1 MNRMKKALASAL
13 AVLMLAG
20 LLPAAVF
27 AASSEH
33 NIKDGDVS
41 FGADDCTGG
50 CEGHIVTGTSDSG
63 WNRERNKINIS
74 GGTHT
79 IILRDCTIKTPVILG
94 GAGSA
99 LDVHNGANVT
109 LVLEGANELHG
120 QGNKP
125 AIWVEPGST
134 LTIEGTGSL
143 SAYAGGGSAG
153 MGSAA
158 IGSAYGTNTSFG
170 DITIQSGTV
179 YTEGSGGGAGIG
191 GGYELEG
198 GSGSASGNITI
209 NGGWVKAIGGE
220 SGLGVTGGAGIGSGE
235 NADYTGTVTINGGVV
250 YAKGGANSSSIG
262 AGGRGI
268 GERGNGT
275 FSTGENGS
283 AVIVA
288 PQGIGHVAGFPDWDG
303 IFVSYDG
310 QEGTATVGA
319 DGAVHLNDSAANIQV
334 WGQPVLDYDLT
345 VDANTTLRVIK
356 NDRNDA
362 PATLTLSA
370 GRTLTNHG
378 EVRVDEGS
386 KVVVQ
391 EGAGALNN
399 TGTLWLDNG
408 VVELWGGPSQAQGGG
423 KVLGTGQVR
432 IPLTAG
438 MVQDIPDQT
447 YTGSVI
453 EPGVAVTPQTMWD
466 YTADYASPA
475 DYTVTRYENNID
487 VGTAAAVVKP
497 AVGGL
502 LLDKGEVKK
511 NFEIVPASYKVS
523 VADLAVRTGETDL
536 VTKLR
541 AQASTDVNGL
551 LDKGTFTWMYNGSAV
566 EGGTLKD
573 AAEGTYVVEWTF
585 TLNPGENNYSP
596 SSQSGVVNV
605 KVTAKEVAKVEV
617 AGNEA
622 ALVYGDSKAF
632 SDAFGAVTVKDAD
645 NGMPVDPNGAISY
658 ASADPSVAT
667 IGADGT
673 IVSAGVG
680 KTTVTVTVAETDV
693 YESCSTIVNITV
705 SPKLLTVDEI
715 AAVDRP
721 YQGRNALSVQLKCA
735 EHDTPLGESYL
746 LDAKHGVVYNDEL
759 HLKAAGTMA
768 NAAAGQGKP
777 VTVTEW
783 QLTGD
788 KAGNYIL
795 PAAPTGL
802 TVNITKIDAT
812 PQNGELA
819 VANELPKT
827 YIFDLTGLHE
837 ALPEGY
843 YLGAAEYTAEL
854 EDKNGYVES
863 WRVLNDMLI
872 VRMGSVPQGTS
883 GEIAKFTV
891 TTASTNYND
900 FAAGVVL
907 KAQDE
912 VLGSITLANTVA
924 GSGADK
930 ALAFRYTVQLKD
942 EAGEPYTGTVSYE
955 GAGTV
960 AGGQD
965 GIARPDAQGCLTVE
979 LAHGQSVTLKGSLQ
993 RDKGIAYTVT
1003 QQQVPGYAVATVT
1016 QEEGGAKTPGTS
1028 AGVSGSLALEGVKNV
1043 HIAYTNT
1050 KQGGGETGGSGSETG
1065 GTSTP
1070 AQKPNPK
1077 TGA

>member
-1 MNRMKKALASAL
+1 MMNRMKKALASAL

-20 LLPAAVF
+20 LLPAAAF

-41 FGADDCTGG
+41 FGAGDCTGG

-79 IILRDCTIKTPVILG
+79 IILRDCTIKTPVYLSG
-94 GAGSA
+94 EGSA
-99 LDVHNGANVT
+99 LDVHNGASVT

-125 AIWVEPGST
+125 AIWVEPGSA

-143 SAYAGGGSAG
+143 NAYAGGGSAG
-153 MGSAA
+153 TGTAA
-158 IGSAYGTNTSFG
+158 IGSAYGANTNFG
-170 DITIQSGTV
+170 DIIINSGTV
-179 YTEGSGGGAGIG
+179 YAEGSGGGAGIG
-191 GGYELEG
+191 GGYQT

-235 NADYTGTVTINGGVV
+235 NADYTGTVTISGGVV
-250 YAKGGANSSSIG
+250 YAVGGADSLSIG
-262 AGGRGI
+262 AGGRGV
-268 GERGNGT
+268 GDSGSGT

-288 PQGIGHVAGFPDWDG
+288 PQGIGNVEGFPDWDG

-319 DGAVHLNDSAANIQV
+319 DGAVHLNDSRANIQV

-345 VDANTTLRVIK
+345 VDADTTLRVIM
-356 NDRNDA
+356 NDRNDTS
-362 PATLTLSA
+362 ATLTLSA

-408 VVELWGGPSQAQGGG
+408 VVELWGGPAQAQGGG

-447 YTGSVI
+447 YTGSAI
-453 EPGVAVTPQTMWD
+453 EPGVAVTPQTMWERPFS
-466 YTADYASPA
+466 YTSPA

-497 AVGGL
+497 AEGGL

-511 NFEIVPASYKVS
+511 NFEIVPASYTMAVTDTLRVREGESDLLTKLNALASTEPEGVLGQGTLS
-523 VADLAVRTGETDL
+523 WTYNGQPVQADTLAGEPVGGPYTVNWTFQLNTDNYAPQTMQSTVEVFIVEKEVPAIQIGTSN
-536 VTKLR
+536 VTKTYG
-541 AQASTDVNGL
+541 AEPVDISEFGITVTD
-551 LDKGTFTWMYNGSAV
+551 GSGSPIAAP
-566 EGGTLKD
+566 GAITLSVRD
-573 AAEGTYVVEWTF
+573 NTVA
-585 TLNPGENNYSP
+585 
-596 SSQSGVVNV
+596 
-605 KVTAKEVAKVEV
+605 EVA
-617 AGNEA
+617 
-622 ALVYGDSKAF
+622 
-632 SDAFGAVTVKDAD
+632 
-645 NGMPVDPNGAISY
+645 
-658 ASADPSVAT
+658 
-667 IGADGT
+667 ADGKLK
-673 IVSAGVG
+673 INNAGTAV
-680 KTTVTVTVAETDV
+680 VTVTVAETDIYAQQTATV
-693 YESCSTIVNITV
+693 YLTV
-705 SPKLLTVDEI
+705 QKKALTVDEI

-721 YQGRNALSVQLKCA
+721 YEGRNALSVQLKCA

-802 TVNITKIDAT
+802 TVDITKIEAT

-900 FAAGVVL
+900 FAAGIVL

-1065 GTSTP
+1065 GGTSTP

>member
-1 MNRMKKALASAL
+1 MMNRIKKAIASAL
-13 AVLMLAG
+13 AVLLLAG
-20 LLPAAVF
+20 LLPAAAF

-41 FGADDCTGG
+41 FGAGDCTSG
-50 CEGHIVTGTSDSG
+50 CEGHIITGASDGG

-79 IILRDCTIKTPVILG
+79 VILRDCTIKTPVILG

-179 YTEGSGGGAGIG
+179 YAEGSGGGAGIG
-191 GGYELEG
+191 GGYEL
-198 GSGSASGNITI
+198 GSGSVSGNITI

-220 SGLGVTGGAGIGSGE
+220 SLADVTGGAGIGSGE
-235 NADYTGTVTINGGVV
+235 NADYTGTITISGGVV
-250 YAKGGANSSSIG
+250 YAVGGADSLSIG
-262 AGGRGI
+262 GGGRGV
-268 GERGNGT
+268 GQSQNGT
-275 FSTGENGS
+275 FTTGAGGS

-288 PQGIGHVAGFPDWDG
+288 PQGIGHVAGYPDWDG
-303 IFVSYDG
+303 IFVSYNG
-310 QEGTATVGA
+310 QESTATVGA
-319 DGAVHLNDSAANIQV
+319 DGAVHLNDSTANIQV

-345 VDANTTLRVIK
+345 VEANTTLRVIK
-356 NDRNDA
+356 NTYDNN
-362 PATLTLSA
+362 PVTLTLSA

-378 EVRVDEGS
+378 EVHVEDDS
-386 KVVVQ
+386 KVVMQ

-399 TGTLWLDNG
+399 TGTLWLNNG
-408 VVELWGGPSQAQGGG
+408 VIELWGGPAQAQGGG

-432 IPLTAG
+432 IPLTAD
-438 MVQDIPDQT
+438 MVQNIPDQT
-447 YTGSVI
+447 YTGSEI
-453 EPGVAVTPQTMWD
+453 KPGVAVTPQTMWD
-466 YTADYASPA
+466 YTADYASPT
-475 DYTVTRYENNID
+475 DYTVTGYENNIN
-487 VGTAAAVVKP
+487 VGTAAAVVTP
-497 AVGGL
+497 AGGGL
-502 LLDKGEVKK
+502 LLDKGEVRKS
-511 NFEIVPASYKVS
+511 FEIVPAGYTMAVTDTLRVREGESDLLTKLNALASTEPEGVLGQGTLSWTYNDQPVQ
-523 VADLAVRTGETDL
+523 ADTLSQQPAGGPYAVNWTFRLNTGNYTPAAMQGTVNVYIVEKEVPAIQIGTRN
-536 VTKLR
+536 VTKTYG
-541 AQASTDVNGL
+541 AEPVDISEFGITVTDG
-551 LDKGTFTWMYNGSAV
+551 NGSPV
-566 EGGTLKD
+566 
-573 AAEGTYVVEWTF
+573 AA
-585 TLNPGENNYSP
+585 PGAIIL
-596 SSQSGVVNV
+596 GVRDNTVAE
-605 KVTAKEVAKVEV
+605 VTADGKLKINN
-617 AGNEA
+617 AGT
-622 ALVYGDSKAF
+622 
-632 SDAFGAVTVKDAD
+632 AV
-645 NGMPVDPNGAISY
+645 
-658 ASADPSVAT
+658 
-667 IGADGT
+667 
-673 IVSAGVG
+673 
-680 KTTVTVTVAETDV
+680 VTVTVAETDTYAQQTATV
-693 YESCSTIVNITV
+693 Y
-705 SPKLLTVDEI
+705 LTVQKKALTVGNI

-721 YQGRNALSVQLKCA
+721 YAGRNALSVQLKCA
-735 EHDTPLGESYL
+735 EHDTLLGEEYL
-746 LDAKHGVVYNDEL
+746 LVAGHGTVYGDEL

-788 KAGNYIL
+788 KAGNYTL
-795 PAAPTGL
+795 PEPPAGL
-802 TVNITKIDAT
+802 TVNIAKINAKSKD
-812 PQNGELA
+812 GELA

-827 YIFDLTGLHE
+827 YTFDLTGLHE
-837 ALPEGY
+837 ALPEDY
-843 YLGAAEYTAEL
+843 YLGAAKYTVKL
-854 EDKNGYVES
+854 EDKTGYVES

-900 FAAGVVL
+900 FTAGVVL

-912 VLGSITLANTVA
+912 VLGSITLANTVT

-942 EAGEPYTGTVSYE
+942 EAGNPYTGTVSYE
-955 GAGTV
+955 GTGTV

-1003 QQQVPGYAVATVT
+1003 QQQASGYAVATVT

-1028 AGVSGSLALEGVKNV
+1028 AGVSGRLTQQGVKNV

-1065 GTSTP
+1065 GTSAP

>member
-1 MNRMKKALASAL
+1 MNRIKKAIASAL
-13 AVLMLAG
+13 AVLLLAG
-20 LLPAAVF
+20 LLPAAAF

-41 FGADDCTGG
+41 FGAGDCTGG
-50 CEGHIVTGTSDSG
+50 CEGHIITGASDGG

-79 IILRDCTIKTPVILG
+79 VILRDCTIKTPVILG

-179 YTEGSGGGAGIG
+179 YAEGSG
-191 GGYELEG
+191 
-198 GSGSASGNITI
+198 
-209 NGGWVKAIGGE
+209 
-220 SGLGVTGGAGIGSGE
+220 GGAGIGSGE
-235 NADYTGTVTINGGVV
+235 NADYTGTITISGGVV
-250 YAKGGANSSSIG
+250 YAVGGADSLSIG
-262 AGGRGI
+262 GGGRGV
-268 GERGNGT
+268 GQSQNGT
-275 FSTGENGS
+275 FTTGAGGS

-303 IFVSYDG
+303 IFVSYNG
-310 QEGTATVGA
+310 QEGTATVDA
-319 DGAVHLNDSAANIQV
+319 DGAVHLSDGAANIQV

-356 NDRNDA
+356 NTYDNN

-386 KVVVQ
+386 KVVMQ
-391 EGAGALNN
+391 EDAGALNN
-399 TGTLWLDNG
+399 TGTLWLNNG
-408 VVELWGGPSQAQGGG
+408 VIELWGGHAQAQGGG
-423 KVLGTGQVR
+423 RVLGAGQVR
-432 IPLTAG
+432 IPLTAD
-438 MVQDIPDQT
+438 MVQSIPDQT
-447 YTGSVI
+447 YTGSAI
-453 EPGVAVTPQTMWD
+453 EPGVAVTPQTMWN
-466 YTADYASPA
+466 YTASYASPA
-475 DYTVTRYENNID
+475 DYTVTGYENNIN

-497 AVGGL
+497 AGGGL
-502 LLDKGEVKK
+502 LLDKGEVRKS
-511 NFEIVPASYKVS
+511 FEIVPTSYTMAVTDTLRVREGESDLLTKLNALASTEPEGVLGQGTLSWTYNDQPVQ
-523 VADLAVRTGETDL
+523 ADTLSQQPAGGPYAVNWTFRLNTGNYTPAAMQGTVNVYIVEKEVPAIQIGTRN
-536 VTKLR
+536 VTKTYG
-541 AQASTDVNGL
+541 AEPVDISEFGITVTDG
-551 LDKGTFTWMYNGSAV
+551 NGSPV
-566 EGGTLKD
+566 
-573 AAEGTYVVEWTF
+573 AA
-585 TLNPGENNYSP
+585 PGAIIL
-596 SSQSGVVNV
+596 GVRDNTVAE
-605 KVTAKEVAKVEV
+605 VTADGKLKINN
-617 AGNEA
+617 AGT
-622 ALVYGDSKAF
+622 
-632 SDAFGAVTVKDAD
+632 AV
-645 NGMPVDPNGAISY
+645 
-658 ASADPSVAT
+658 
-667 IGADGT
+667 
-673 IVSAGVG
+673 
-680 KTTVTVTVAETDV
+680 VTVTVAETDTYAQQTATV
-693 YESCSTIVNITV
+693 Y
-705 SPKLLTVDEI
+705 LTVQKKALTVGNI

-721 YQGRNALSVQLKCA
+721 YAGRNALSVQLKCA
-735 EHDTPLGESYL
+735 EHNTLLGERYL
-746 LDAKHGVVYNDEL
+746 LGAEHGTVYGDEL

-788 KAGNYIL
+788 KAGNYTL
-795 PAAPTGL
+795 PEEPAGL
-802 TVNITKIDAT
+802 TVNITKINAT
-812 PQNGELA
+812 SKDGELA

-827 YIFDLTGLHE
+827 YTFDLTGLHE
-837 ALPEGY
+837 ALPEDY
-843 YLGAAEYTAEL
+843 YLGAAEYTTVKL

-900 FAAGVVL
+900 FTAGVVL

-912 VLGSITLANTVA
+912 VLGSITLANTVT

-942 EAGEPYTGTVSYE
+942 EAGNPYAGTVSYE
-955 GAGTV
+955 GTGTV

-1003 QQQVPGYAVATVT
+1003 QQQASGYAVATVT

-1028 AGVSGSLALEGVKNV
+1028 AGVSGRLTQQGVKNV

-1065 GTSTP
+1065 GTSAP

>member
-1 MNRMKKALASAL
+1 MNRIKKAIASAL
-13 AVLMLAG
+13 AVLLLAG
-20 LLPAAVF
+20 LLPAAAF

-41 FGADDCTGG
+41 FGAGDCTGG
-50 CEGHIVTGTSDSG
+50 CEGHIITGASDSG
-63 WNRERNKINIS
+63 WNWERNKIDIS

-79 IILRDCTIKTPVILG
+79 VILRDCTIKTPVILG

-179 YTEGSGGGAGIG
+179 YAEGSG
-191 GGYELEG
+191 
-198 GSGSASGNITI
+198 
-209 NGGWVKAIGGE
+209 
-220 SGLGVTGGAGIGSGE
+220 GGAGIGSGE
-235 NADYTGTVTINGGVV
+235 NADYTGTITISGGVV
-250 YAKGGANSSSIG
+250 YAVGGADSLSIG
-262 AGGRGI
+262 GGGRGV
-268 GERGNGT
+268 GQSQNGT
-275 FSTGENGS
+275 FTTGAGGS

-303 IFVSYDG
+303 IFVSYNG
-310 QEGTATVGA
+310 QEGTATVDA
-319 DGAVHLNDSAANIQV
+319 DGAVHLSDGAANIQV

-356 NDRNDA
+356 NTYDNN

-386 KVVVQ
+386 KVVMQ
-391 EGAGALNN
+391 EDAGALNN
-399 TGTLWLDNG
+399 TGTLWLNNG
-408 VVELWGGPSQAQGGG
+408 VIELWGGHAQAQGGG
-423 KVLGTGQVR
+423 RVLGAGQVR
-432 IPLTAG
+432 IPLTAD
-438 MVQDIPDQT
+438 MVQSIPDQT
-447 YTGSVI
+447 YTGSAI
-453 EPGVAVTPQTMWD
+453 EPGVAVTPQTMWN
-466 YTADYASPA
+466 YTASYVSPA
-475 DYTVTRYENNID
+475 DYTVTGYENNIN

-497 AVGGL
+497 AGGGL
-502 LLDKGEVKK
+502 LLDKGEVRKS
-511 NFEIVPASYKVS
+511 FEIVPTSYTMAVTDTLRVREGESDLLTKLNALASTEPEGVLGQGTLSWTYNDQPVQ
-523 VADLAVRTGETDL
+523 ADTLSQQPAGGPYAVNWTFRLNTGNYTPAAMQGTVNVYIVEKEVPAIQIGTRN
-536 VTKLR
+536 VTKTYG
-541 AQASTDVNGL
+541 AEPVDISEFGITVTDG
-551 LDKGTFTWMYNGSAV
+551 NGSPV
-566 EGGTLKD
+566 
-573 AAEGTYVVEWTF
+573 AA
-585 TLNPGENNYSP
+585 PGAIIL
-596 SSQSGVVNV
+596 GVRDNTVAE
-605 KVTAKEVAKVEV
+605 VTADGKLKINN
-617 AGNEA
+617 AGT
-622 ALVYGDSKAF
+622 
-632 SDAFGAVTVKDAD
+632 AV
-645 NGMPVDPNGAISY
+645 
-658 ASADPSVAT
+658 
-667 IGADGT
+667 
-673 IVSAGVG
+673 
-680 KTTVTVTVAETDV
+680 VTVTVAETDTYAQQTATV
-693 YESCSTIVNITV
+693 Y
-705 SPKLLTVDEI
+705 LTVQKKALTVGNI

-721 YQGRNALSVQLKCA
+721 YAGRNALSVQLKCA
-735 EHDTPLGESYL
+735 EHNTLLGERYL
-746 LDAKHGVVYNDEL
+746 LGAEHGTVYGDEL

-788 KAGNYIL
+788 KAGNYTL
-795 PAAPTGL
+795 PEEPAGL
-802 TVNITKIDAT
+802 TVNITKINAT
-812 PQNGELA
+812 SKDGELA

-827 YIFDLTGLHE
+827 YTFDLTGLHE
-837 ALPEGY
+837 ALPEDY
-843 YLGAAEYTAEL
+843 YLGAAEYTTVKL

-900 FAAGVVL
+900 FTAGVVL

-912 VLGSITLANTVA
+912 VLGSITLANTVT

-942 EAGEPYTGTVSYE
+942 EAGNPYAGTVSYE
-955 GAGTV
+955 GTGTV

-1003 QQQVPGYAVATVT
+1003 QQQASGYAVATVT

-1028 AGVSGSLALEGVKNV
+1028 AGVSGRLALQGVKNV

-1065 GTSTP
+1065 GTSAP